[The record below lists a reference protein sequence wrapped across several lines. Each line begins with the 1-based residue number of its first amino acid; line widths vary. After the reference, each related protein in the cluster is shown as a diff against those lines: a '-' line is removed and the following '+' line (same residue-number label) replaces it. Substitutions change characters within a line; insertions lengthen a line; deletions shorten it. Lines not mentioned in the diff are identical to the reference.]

1 MEIYLKKLL
10 FKASHRGTKEMDI
23 ILGNFAK
30 TNLEIM
36 DIDNLKLFEELL
48 ELPDPDLYKWFSSED
63 SNIPKKFLNLVKE
76 ISN

>member
-30 TNLEIM
+30 TNLETM